1 MRRLRGFRCWGG
13 RVVSNLELKG
23 LRLLRNLEVPNSEA
37 NGKNNAKIDISHLA
51 LEFLTPGKYQPRQH
65 IDDGTLNELADSIKV
80 QGIIQPL
87 IVRKTE
93 FSKYEI
99 IAGERRWRAATIAGL
114 THVPAIVKDIE
125 DNVALAFS
133 LIENIQRENLN
144 PVEEAVAFSK
154 FRDEFS
160 MTHDEIAQ
168 MLGRSR
174 VSVTNTLRLLSLEAR
189 VMKML
194 EDRKLDVGHARA
206 LLTLEPEQ
214 QYRVALI
221 IIEKQLNVRSAEKL
235 ANSFKSQNARP
246 NDIET
251 NYHEKCVDWTRE
263 LTARFSTKVSVKLN
277 PQGKGTVTIRVN
289 SIDEIERL
297 IGQDKSESQT

>member
-1 MRRLRGFRCWGG
+1 
-13 RVVSNLELKG
+13 VSNLELKG
-23 LRLLRNLEVPNSEA
+23 LRLLRNLETSISDSNVVNKV
-37 NGKNNAKIDISHLA
+37 NTDISHLA
-51 LEFLTPGKYQPRQH
+51 LEFLTPGKYQPRKH
-65 IDDGTLNELADSIKV
+65 IDDTTLNELADSIKV

-87 IVRKTE
+87 IVRKVE

-114 THVPAIVKDIE
+114 THVPAIVRDIE

-160 MTHDEIAQ
+160 MTHDEIAH

-194 EDRKLDVGHARA
+194 EDSKIDMGHARA

-214 QYRVALI
+214 QYRVALM
-221 IIEKQLNVRSAEKL
+221 IIEKQLNVRLTEEL
-235 ANSFKSQNARP
+235 ANSFKSQN
-246 NDIET
+246 NQSKDIKT
-251 NYHEKCVDWTRE
+251 NYHEKCFDWTRE
-263 LTARFSTKVSVKLN
+263 LANKFSTKVSVKLN
-277 PQGKGTVTIRVN
+277 PQGKGTITIHVN

-297 IGQDKSESQT
+297 IGQDESE

>member
-1 MRRLRGFRCWGG
+1 M
-13 RVVSNLELKG
+13 SNLELKG
-23 LRLLRNLEVPNSEA
+23 LRLLRNLEVPYSEA
-37 NGKNNAKIDISHLA
+37 HGENNARIDISHLA
-51 LEFLTPGKYQPRQH
+51 LEFLTPGKFQPRRH
-65 IDDGTLNELADSIKV
+65 FDDDTLNELADSIKL

-87 IVRKTE
+87 IVRKIA

-114 THVPAIVKDIE
+114 THVPAIVRDIE
-125 DNVALAFS
+125 DNLALAFS

-174 VSVTNTLRLLSLEAR
+174 ASVTNTLRLLSLEAR

-194 EDRKLDVGHARA
+194 ADRKLDVGHARA
-206 LLTLEPEQ
+206 LLTLEPEE

-221 IIEKQLNVRSAEKL
+221 IVKKQLNVRSAEKL
-235 ANSFKSQNARP
+235 ANSFKPQTDQP
-246 NDIET
+246 NDIKID
-251 NYHEKCVDWTRE
+251 YHEKCVDWTRE
-263 LTARFSTKVSVKLN
+263 LTTKFSTEVSVKLN
-277 PQGKGTVTIRVN
+277 PQGKGIITIHVN

-297 IGQDKSESQT
+297 ISHGRFEQSS

>member
-1 MRRLRGFRCWGG
+1 MGG
-13 RVVSNLELKG
+13 SVVSNLELKG
-23 LRLLRNLEVPNSEA
+23 LRLLRNLETSISDSNVVNKV
-37 NGKNNAKIDISHLA
+37 NTDISHLA
-51 LEFLTPGKYQPRQH
+51 LEFLTPGKYQPRKH
-65 IDDGTLNELADSIKV
+65 IDDTTLNELADSIKV

-87 IVRKTE
+87 IVRKVE

-114 THVPAIVKDIE
+114 THVPAIVRDIE

-160 MTHDEIAQ
+160 MTHDEIAH

-194 EDRKLDVGHARA
+194 EDSKIDMGHARA

-214 QYRVALI
+214 QYRVALM
-221 IIEKQLNVRSAEKL
+221 IIEKQLNVRLTEEL
-235 ANSFKSQNARP
+235 ANSFKSQN
-246 NDIET
+246 NQSKDIKT
-251 NYHEKCVDWTRE
+251 NYHEKCFDWTRE
-263 LTARFSTKVSVKLN
+263 LTNKFSTKVSVKLN
-277 PQGKGTVTIRVN
+277 PQGKGKITIHVN

-297 IGQDKSESQT
+297 IGQDESE

>member
-1 MRRLRGFRCWGG
+1 M
-13 RVVSNLELKG
+13 SQ
-23 LRLLRNLEVPNSEA
+23 LLRQNL
-37 NGKNNAKIDISHLA
+37 
-51 LEFLTPGKYQPRQH
+51 
-65 IDDGTLNELADSIKV
+65 DDTTLNELADSIKV

-87 IVRKTE
+87 IVRKVE

-114 THVPAIVKDIE
+114 THVPAIVRDIE

-160 MTHDEIAQ
+160 MTHDEIAH

-194 EDRKLDVGHARA
+194 EDSKIDMGHARA

-214 QYRVALI
+214 QYRVALM
-221 IIEKQLNVRSAEKL
+221 IIEKQLNVRLTEEL
-235 ANSFKSQNARP
+235 ANSFKYQN
-246 NDIET
+246 NQSKDIKT
-251 NYHEKCVDWTRE
+251 NYHEKCFDWTRE
-263 LTARFSTKVSVKLN
+263 LK
-277 PQGKGTVTIRVN
+277 
-289 SIDEIERL
+289 RL
-297 IGQDKSESQT
+297 LYLR

>member
-1 MRRLRGFRCWGG
+1 MGG
-13 RVVSNLELKG
+13 SVVSNLELKG
-23 LRLLRNLEVPNSEA
+23 LRLLRNLETSISDSNVVNKV
-37 NGKNNAKIDISHLA
+37 NTDISHLA
-51 LEFLTPGKYQPRQH
+51 LEFLTPGKYQPRKH
-65 IDDGTLNELADSIKV
+65 IDDTTLNELADSIKV

-87 IVRKTE
+87 IVRKVE

-114 THVPAIVKDIE
+114 THVPAIVRDIE

-160 MTHDEIAQ
+160 MTHDEIAH

-174 VSVTNTLRLLSLEAR
+174 VSVTNTLRILSLEAR

-194 EDRKLDVGHARA
+194 EDSKIDMGHARA

-214 QYRVALI
+214 QYRVALM
-221 IIEKQLNVRSAEKL
+221 IIEKQLNVRLTEEL
-235 ANSFKSQNARP
+235 ANSFKYQN
-246 NDIET
+246 NQSKDIKT
-251 NYHEKCVDWTRE
+251 NYHEKCFDWTRE
-263 LTARFSTKVSVKLN
+263 LATKFSTKVSVKLN
-277 PQGKGTVTIRVN
+277 PQGKGTITIHVN

-297 IGQDKSESQT
+297 IGQDESE